1 MDPASTNAGAA
12 LCRIGWRDADDALLG
27 GGLAGGRRLA
37 RVVEQ
42 HRSGYRVD
50 DGESVFAVAAPAAM
64 VRAGVDPL
72 ARPAVGDWAVLAPG
86 KPPLVERLLPRR
98 SALVRAAAGERH
110 VAQVIAANVD
120 VVLVVCGL
128 DDDFNPRRIERYLV
142 LVDGSGALPVVVLTK
157 ADKAADPE
165 ARRREV
171 EALAPGAVVLAV
183 NAKAAATAEAL
194 APFVRAGSTV
204 VLVGSSGAGKSTLT
218 NTLLGVDKQKTGE
231 VRDSDSRGRHTTVH
245 RALIPLPAGGCLIDT
260 PGMRE
265 LKLTGAEDLD
275 AGQFADIA
283 ELATG
288 CRFRDCAHAA
298 EPGCAVQAA
307 LADGRLDPGRWQ
319 NWLKLQAELGA
330 ARDSLAAQQVRKRH
344 EKSMTRALGKRL
356 TDKYGSR

>member
-1 MDPASTNAGAA
+1 MEPSAIPNALA
-12 LCRIGWRDADDALLG
+12 RIGWRAEDAALPGDLG
-27 GGLAGGRRLA
+27 AGRRLA

-50 DGESVFAVAAPAAM
+50 DGESVFAVAAPASM

-72 ARPAVGDWAVLAPG
+72 ARPAVGDWVVLAPG

-120 VVLVVCGL
+120 VVFVVCGL

-142 LVDGSGALPVVVLTK
+142 LVEGSGAQPVVLLTK
-157 ADKAADPE
+157 ADKAADAE

-171 EALAPGAVVLAV
+171 ERLAPGAVVLAA
-183 NAKAAATAEAL
+183 NAKDPATADAL
-194 APFVRAGSTV
+194 APWLRAGSTA

-218 NTLLGVDKQKTGE
+218 NTLLGIDRQKTGE
-231 VRDSDSRGRHTTVH
+231 VREADSRGRHTTVH
-245 RALIPLPAGGCLIDT
+245 RALIPLAAGGCLIDT

-307 LADGRLDPGRWQ
+307 LAEGRLERGRWD
-319 NWLKLQAELGA
+319 NWLKLQGELAA

-344 EKSMTRALGKRL
+344 EKALSRAIGKRL